1 MERRM
6 TPLITGAALIGALFV
21 AALAVHLVLTW
32 MDRRGWVWYRNKN
45 RPRPSSLGLI
55 EELYQ
60 PSIEHVANEHT
71 REETEADQVESGE
84 PVDPATDP

>member
-1 MERRM
+1 M
-6 TPLITGAALIGALFV
+6 TLLITGAAVFGALLG
-21 AALAVHLVLTW
+21 AAVAVHLVLTW

-71 REETEADQVESGE
+71 RDETEAAQAESGE
-84 PVDPATDP
+84 PLDPATDP